1 MQMLQNFS
9 LEERFDPIGHDED
22 LGSPVQRA
30 APSSLPLA
38 TTLRTVASALRD
50 GLLAA
55 RQYEHL
61 RSSGVAHDL
70 ALRMAIGGR
79 HASSDVRP
87 TARRHR
93 SGPLAR
99 HPHSEEAAALR
110 RQDVFPEQVAQ
121 SRSSAR
127 IANLAYAHGA

>member
-1 MQMLQNFS
+1 MLPNFS

-22 LGSPVQRA
+22 LVSPVQRVP
-30 APSSLPLA
+30 PSLWPLA

-50 GLLAA
+50 GLLAV

-61 RSSGVAHDL
+61 RSRGVAHDL
-70 ALRMAIGGR
+70 ALRMAIGVR

-93 SGPLAR
+93 SGPLACR
-99 HPHSEEAAALR
+99 PDSGE
-110 RQDVFPEQVAQ
+110 VAQ

>member
-1 MQMLQNFS
+1 MLRNFS
-9 LEERFDPIGHDED
+9 LEERFDPIGQDED
-22 LGSPVQRA
+22 SVSPVQRA
-30 APSSLPLA
+30 APSSWPLA

-61 RSSGVAHDL
+61 RSRGVAHDL
-70 ALRMAIGGR
+70 ALSMTIGAR
-79 HASSDVRP
+79 CASSDTRP
-87 TARRHR
+87 AARRHLPD
-93 SGPLAR
+93 PLAR
-99 HPHSEEAAALR
+99 RPHSGEAAALR
-110 RQDVFPEQVAQ
+110 RQDAFPEQVAR